1 MSVIGTILAFL
12 PALAARNRT
21 PEDRYLVKRLAEA
34 LIDLADARRDLDD
47 ARRENF
53 RLRQERDFF
62 ARAASQLRA
71 EHDAPLTL
79 QMQQAQHAH
88 AAQQM
93 QQAAL
98 DHYGLYQHGLLGQQN
113 ALPLHS
119 GQFHDCTCTP
129 SRAAALRGK

>member
-1 MSVIGTILAFL
+1 MSIIGTVLAFL

-34 LIDLADARRDLDD
+34 LIDLADARRDLAD

-62 ARAASQLRA
+62 AQAASQLRA
-71 EHDAPLTL
+71 ENDAPLML
-79 QMQQAQHAH
+79 QAQRNQAY
-88 AAQQM
+88 AAQQ
-93 QQAAL
+93 QAVQNA
-98 DHYGLYQHGLLGQQN
+98 HYGLYLYQQGLLGQQN
-113 ALPLHS
+113 ALPLNP

-129 SRAAALRGK
+129 GRADVLRRS